1 MRAPQVKMLSLSNA
15 KNRSEGPSPI
25 GFLIV
30 KTLYPKFEADFR
42 QFYLKTIV
50 SLNRM
55 MESFKIGGE
64 NIISKTF
71 KDQLPAFARNF
82 DFY

>member
-1 MRAPQVKMLSLSNA
+1 MKVSKLRIEVQL
-15 KNRSEGPSPI
+15 GPH
-25 GFLIV
+25 
-30 KTLYPKFEADFR
+30 YPKFEADFR

-64 NIISKTF
+64 NIILKTF

>member
-1 MRAPQVKMLSLSNA
+1 MKVSKLRIEVQLGPHEKARLFYS
-15 KNRSEGPSPI
+15 KNS
-25 GFLIV
+25 
-30 KTLYPKFEADFR
+30 LYPKFEADFR

-50 SLNRM
+50 SCEQNDRIFQITTK
-55 MESFKIGGE
+55 EGE
-64 NIISKTF
+64 NIILKTF

>member
-1 MRAPQVKMLSLSNA
+1 
-15 KNRSEGPSPI
+15 
-25 GFLIV
+25 
-30 KTLYPKFEADFR
+30 
-42 QFYLKTIV
+42 
-50 SLNRM
+50 M

-82 DFY
+82 DFYWWNF

>member
-1 MRAPQVKMLSLSNA
+1 M
-15 KNRSEGPSPI
+15 E
-25 GFLIV
+25 V
-30 KTLYPKFEADFR
+30 KTLYPKFEAGFR

-55 MESFKIGGE
+55 IESFQIRHKGGE
-64 NIISKTF
+64 NIILKTF
-71 KDQLPAFARNF
+71 EDQLHAFARNF